1 MRRSLLLLRHA
12 KAKRP
17 TPDLEDFDRA
27 LNGRGRDA
35 ARLVGKLLRSER
47 LVPDLVLF
55 SPARRTRETWELVE
69 NALGKKVPAAH
80 DGALYLAN
88 PTTILKIVRRQA
100 DAVRRLMVVGHN
112 PGLERL
118 ALALAGEAA
127 EDDIARMH
135 AKFPTAALAAI
146 SFEARRWRDID
157 PGTGR
162 LERYLVPRDMA
173 EPV

>member
-17 TPDLEDFDRA
+17 TPDLEDFDRT

-35 ARLVGKLLRSER
+35 ARLVGKLLRTER
-47 LVPDLVLF
+47 LVPDLVLC
-55 SPARRTRETWELVE
+55 SSARRARETWELVE
-69 NALGKKVPAAH
+69 NALGKKVPAQY
-80 DGALYLAN
+80 DRTLYLAN
-88 PTTILKIVRRQA
+88 PTAILRIVRHQA
-100 DAVRRLMVVGHN
+100 DAVRRMMVVGHN

-118 ALALAGEAA
+118 ALVLAGEAA
-127 EDDIARMH
+127 DDDIARLH

-157 PGTGR
+157 RGTGR
-162 LERYLVPRDMA
+162 LDCYLVPRNVA
-173 EPV
+173 EPA